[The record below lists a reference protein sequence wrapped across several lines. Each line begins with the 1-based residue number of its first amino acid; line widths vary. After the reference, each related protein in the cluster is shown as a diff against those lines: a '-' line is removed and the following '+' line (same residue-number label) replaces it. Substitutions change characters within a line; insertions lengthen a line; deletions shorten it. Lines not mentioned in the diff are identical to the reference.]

1 MERHGL
7 SQRRACRLVGMD
19 RSTLRYRCK
28 RVDDSTVRQR
38 LRELAAERR
47 RFGYRRLGWM
57 LAREGHTMNHK
68 KLYRL
73 YREEKLTLRRR
84 GRRKRALGTRTAMTS
99 PTMIN
104 QRWSLD
110 FIMDTLSNGRRY
122 RILCIVDD
130 FSRECLAAVV
140 DTSLSGMRVVRE
152 LERLVCER
160 AVPEVIVSDNGTEL
174 TSAAVLRWAGGRVD
188 WHYIEPGKPVQN
200 AFIESFNSRLRDECL
215 NEHVFLTLAEARQI
229 IELWRQ
235 DFNRNRPHSSL
246 NYLAPEEFAARNRP
260 QRSEPAARTAWPA
273 NPMLAGAV
281 QCAPVSVEEL
291 DSFSPQPRS
300 R

>member
-19 RSTLRYRCK
+19 RSTLRYRCQ

-57 LAREGHTMNHK
+57 LAREGHTLNHK

-84 GRRKRALGTRTAMTS
+84 GRRKRALGTRRPMTS

-152 LERLVCER
+152 LERLVSER

-229 IELWRQ
+229 IEMWRQ

-246 NYLAPEEFAARNRP
+246 NYLAPEEFAARHRQ
-260 QRSEPAARTAWPA
+260 QRSEPAARTAGPA
-273 NPMLAGAV
+273 NQMLAGAV

-300 R
+300 G

>member
-1 MERHGL
+1 MHNERCTSGSEGERQKPAAATPHG
-7 SQRRACRLVGMD
+7 AD
-19 RSTLRYRCK
+19 
-28 RVDDSTVRQR
+28 
-38 LRELAAERR
+38 
-47 RFGYRRLGWM
+47 
-57 LAREGHTMNHK
+57 ARP
-68 KLYRL
+68 LL
-73 YREEKLTLRRR
+73 
-84 GRRKRALGTRTAMTS
+84 
-99 PTMIN
+99 
-104 QRWSLD
+104 
-110 FIMDTLSNGRRY
+110 MDTFSNGRRY

-152 LERLVCER
+152 LERLVSDR

-246 NYLAPEEFAARNRP
+246 NYLAPEEFAARNRQP
-260 QRSEPAARTAWPA
+260 RSEPAARTAWPA
-273 NPMLAGAV
+273 DQMLAGSAMR
-281 QCAPVSVEEL
+281 ANL
-291 DSFSPQPRS
+291 GRGT
-300 R
+300 